1 MARKHIKD
9 SPTSLPKLPVQLI
22 ERRIYAI
29 RGQNVM
35 LSPDLADLYQVEP
48 RALVQAVKRNL
59 DRFPED
65 FMFQLTKEED
75 ANLKSQIVTSS
86 WGGARRATPYAFTEH
101 GVAMLSSALLHSPRA
116 VQVNIAIVRVF
127 VKFRE
132 ILASHTDLLRR
143 VDELERKQ
151 SAQGLKVDQVFA
163 AIKKLIEAPPQTPTP
178 KRRIGFTAE
187 RDEK

>member
-1 MARKHIKD
+1 MTTKHVKD
-9 SPTSLPKLPVQLI
+9 SPTSLAPLPVQLI

-59 DRFPED
+59 DRFPEG
-65 FMFQLTKEED
+65 FMFQLTKEEG

-86 WGGARRATPYAFTEH
+86 WGGARRATPYAFTEQ
-101 GVAMLSSALLHSPRA
+101 GVAMLSSVLHSQRA
-116 VQVNIAIVRVF
+116 VQVNIAIIRVF
-127 VKFRE
+127 VKLRE

-143 VDELERKQ
+143 VDELEHRQ

-163 AIKKLIEAPPQTPTP
+163 AIKKLIEAPPPTP
-178 KRRIGFTAE
+178 APRRRIGFTTE

>member
-1 MARKHIKD
+1 MARKRIKD
-9 SPTSLPKLPVQLI
+9 SPTSLPPLPVQLI

-65 FMFQLTKEED
+65 FMFQLTREED

-101 GVAMLSSALLHSPRA
+101 GVAMLSSVLHGPRA

-127 VKFRE
+127 VKLRE

-143 VDELERKQ
+143 VDELEHKQ
-151 SAQGLKVDQVFA
+151 SGQGLKVDQVFA
-163 AIKKLIEAPPQTPTP
+163 AIKKLIEAPPPTMTP
-178 KRRIGFTAE
+178 KGRIGFTAE

>member
-1 MARKHIKD
+1 MTTKHVKD
-9 SPTSLPKLPVQLI
+9 SPTSLAPLPVQRI

-75 ANLKSQIVTSS
+75 ANLKSQRWVFTS
-86 WGGARRATPYAFTEH
+86 
-101 GVAMLSSALLHSPRA
+101 
-116 VQVNIAIVRVF
+116 
-127 VKFRE
+127 
-132 ILASHTDLLRR
+132 LR
-143 VDELERKQ
+143 
-151 SAQGLKVDQVFA
+151 
-163 AIKKLIEAPPQTPTP
+163 
-178 KRRIGFTAE
+178 
-187 RDEK
+187 